1 MEANQDIIFIGGL
14 NSDDS
19 LELMP
24 QGDYLDLENA
34 ENFDDNA
41 DNKLGKVSK
50 VKGNVLLPNNYRL
63 ATIGDLEARLQSA
76 KCCGSV
82 KDITNDKVYFM
93 SYEIYSDGVRTV
105 NYYAIYEYSNSN
117 EAITNCV
124 VRTTLRIF
132 DENSW
137 VKWGNVIDGKLA
149 WTQESIDNPK
159 MINIERAINFTK
171 NSYNGALNLSPAYP
185 QMSMEE
191 FNVVRKPP
199 IKPVTA
205 EYGSDDNYIK
215 NNLRGRLFQFRAK
228 YVYYDN
234 SESV

>member
-63 ATIGDLEARLQSA
+63 ATIGDLEARLQST

-93 SYEIYSDGVRTV
+93 SYEIYRTIGTPAIMGE
-105 NYYAIYEYSNSN
+105 YYAIYEYSNSN

-124 VRTTLRIF
+124 VRTTL
-132 DENSW
+132 
-137 VKWGNVIDGKLA
+137 
-149 WTQESIDNPK
+149 SI
-159 MINIERAINFTK
+159 
-171 NSYNGALNLSPAYP
+171 S
-185 QMSMEE
+185 
-191 FNVVRKPP
+191 
-199 IKPVTA
+199 
-205 EYGSDDNYIK
+205 
-215 NNLRGRLFQFRAK
+215 
-228 YVYYDN
+228 
-234 SESV
+234 